1 MDTAQDSRPKPKRR
15 TIVMGIVIVLIVT
28 LSVVAVV
35 LLNEANGRGHIRD
48 GLPLTVTHIPGG
60 VQITL
65 GSMSKETPWTDVTI
79 LLTDPNG
86 TAAWSPPTTDLDN
99 GTTAK
104 WNKIATLPNLGT
116 LKVNI
121 SLVDI
126 SGNGYID
133 QGDYFN
139 MTVGTGQAF
148 SSATTYQVTMMY
160 DPEAATIWSRS
171 FQG

>member
-15 TIVMGIVIVLIVT
+15 TIAMGIVIVLIVT

-35 LLNEANGRGHIRD
+35 LLNEANGRGHIRN

-60 VQITL
+60 VKITL
-65 GSMSKETPWTDVTI
+65 ASMSKETPWTDVTI

-104 WNKIATLPNLGT
+104 WNKIALAANLGT

-121 SLVDI
+121 SITDLV
-126 SGNGYID
+126 GNGFID

-139 MTVGTGQAF
+139 LTVGTGQTF
-148 SSATTYQVTMMY
+148 SSATTYTMTMMH
-160 DPEAATIWSRS
+160 DPTSSVI
-171 FQG
+171 FHLDFHG